1 MSSMLRCTLIET
13 QVLWSMFS
21 VSAPSWCSL
30 ASMPLSAMKRNA
42 PSFFSA
48 WAPSRSVFDL
58 KKVRCAPLA
67 SELSFRLS

>member
-1 MSSMLRCTLIET
+1 
-13 QVLWSMFS
+13 MFS

-42 PSFFSA
+42 LPSFSA

-58 KKVRCAPLA
+58 KKVSLRALGLA
-67 SELSFRLS
+67 R